1 MQRPVGVTVLAVLN
15 FIGACFLVLGGLL
28 AIVGAGFLGASAAA
42 GKPMGPMA
50 LLAGGGIIIGV
61 FFIIFAVI
69 PVVIGYGL
77 LKLKN
82 WARIVSIVFA
92 VIGIVGSLPGLFSAL
107 GHVVIFTLV
116 VNLIG
121 IGIDA
126 LIVWYLLQPD
136 VKKAFA
142 AA

>member
-1 MQRPVGVTVLAVLN
+1 M
-15 FIGACFLVLGGLL
+15 
-28 AIVGAGFLGASAAA
+28 
-42 GKPMGPMA
+42 
-50 LLAGGGIIIGV
+50 
-61 FFIIFAVI
+61 I

>member
-1 MQRPVGVTVLAVLN
+1 
-15 FIGACFLVLGGLL
+15 
-28 AIVGAGFLGASAAA
+28 
-42 GKPMGPMA
+42 MGPMA

-61 FFIIFAVI
+61 VCIVFAVI
-69 PVVIGYGL
+69 PAVIGYGL

-92 VIGIVGSLPGLFSAL
+92 AIGIVGSLPGLFSAL
-107 GHVVIFTLV
+107 GHVVIFALV

-121 IGIDA
+121 IGINA
-126 LIVWYLLQPD
+126 LIIWYLLQPD